1 MPVAMLL
8 GLVAMAKQRHVLSSA
23 QLLEQA
29 QREFLAVV
37 LDAPIALIDAAALRE
52 LLAIAAAEFA
62 PRDRAR
68 PEIVQQ
74 RLARRE
80 IRHPHIVPAR
90 RQAASAET
98 RRQDAQAVL
107 ASLNRRF
114 DGLGLDHGCSGYG

>member
-1 MPVAMLL
+1 MPMAMLL
-8 GLVAMAKQRHVLSSA
+8 GLVAMAKQCHLLSSA

-37 LDAPIALIDAAALRE
+37 LDAPVALVDAAALRE
-52 LLAIAAAEFA
+52 LLAIAAAELA

-74 RLARRE
+74 RLARGE
-80 IRHPHIVPAR
+80 IRHPHVVSAR
-90 RQAASAET
+90 RQTAPAEA
-98 RRQDAQAVL
+98 RRQDAQAVP